1 MQFGYPTMEVLLAN
15 ILRGTRHRTAA
26 VAILLALAC
35 SDDSTDT
42 TGAYS
47 LAVNPAVLTLPQGG
61 TGAVT
66 VSLTRIGG
74 FGGPVT
80 LAVSGLPAG
89 ITTTITPTQLTGN
102 VSSATIDVTVAATVA
117 TGNHVATVTA
127 SAQGVGQVTLAFTV
141 SVTAPQ
147 GVP

>member
-1 MQFGYPTMEVLLAN
+1 MERIMRITRQGTVALAVLLA
-15 ILRGTRHRTAA
+15 LG
-26 VAILLALAC
+26 C
-35 SDDSTDT
+35 SDDDSTDT

-66 VSLTRIGG
+66 VTLTRIGG

-89 ITTTITPTQLTGN
+89 ITTTITPPQLTGN
-102 VSSATIDVTVAATVA
+102 VSSAVIDVAVAGTVAV
-117 TGNHVATVTA
+117 GNHIATVTA
-127 SAQGVGQVTLAFTV
+127 TAQGVGQVTLAFTV
-141 SVTAPQ
+141 SVTAP
-147 GVP
+147 

>member
-1 MQFGYPTMEVLLAN
+1 MAKIMRVTRRGAAVLAMLLAV
-15 ILRGTRHRTAA
+15 G
-26 VAILLALAC
+26 C
-35 SDDSTDT
+35 SDDDSTDT

-47 LAVNPAVLTLPQGG
+47 LAVTPGVLTLPQGG

-102 VSSATIDVTVAATVA
+102 VSSATIDVAVAATVA
-117 TGNHVATVTA
+117 VGNHVAIVTA
-127 SAQGVGQVTLAFTV
+127 TAQGVGQVTLAFTV
-141 SVTAPQ
+141 SVTAAPL
-147 GVP
+147 GLH

>member
-1 MQFGYPTMEVLLAN
+1 MRITRQGTVALA
-15 ILRGTRHRTAA
+15 
-26 VAILLALAC
+26 VLLALAC
-35 SDDSTDT
+35 GDDSTDS

-66 VSLTRIGG
+66 VTLTRIGG

-89 ITTTITPTQLTGN
+89 ITTTITPPQLTGN
-102 VSSATIDVTVAATVA
+102 VSSAVIDVAVAGTVAV
-117 TGNHVATVTA
+117 GNHIATVTA
-127 SAQGVGQVTLAFTV
+127 TAQGVGQVTLAFTV
-141 SVTAPQ
+141 SVTAP
-147 GVP
+147 